1 MRPILMVEHLSVS
14 FSRYGRGLSRTRL
27 HALRDLSLTVEPG
40 QVAAVVG
47 ESGAGKSLLAH
58 AILQLLPRNAQVGG
72 TILYDGAPLSRE
84 RAEALR
90 GREIALIPQ
99 GITWLDPM
107 MKVGPQV
114 RRGENGPAARARCRQ
129 VLERYGLGPEAE
141 ELYPFQLSGGMARR
155 VLIACAVMD
164 SPRLIV
170 ADEPTPGLDIRAA
183 GRVLGHFRELAEEG
197 AGVLFITHDLELALT
212 VAHKLVVLCEGRTV
226 EERSPARF
234 RSGQGLNHPYT
245 RALLSAIPMPNPIT
259 ERNKK
264 VLIYDPTAHNYTAED
279 PALWEELEPG
289 HFVRGSRRELDG
301 YRKLLDQ

>member
-1 MRPILMVEHLSVS
+1 MEPILTVEHLSVS
-14 FSRYGRGLSRTRL
+14 FTRYSRGFARTELS
-27 HALRDLSLTVEPG
+27 AVRDLSLTVEPG
-40 QVAAVVG
+40 RVTALVG
-47 ESGAGKSLLAH
+47 ESGSGKSLLAH

-114 RRGENGPAARARCRQ
+114 RRGRGDRSTRARCRAA
-129 VLERYGLGPEAE
+129 LDRFGLGPQVE
-141 ELYPFQLSGGMARR
+141 ELYPFELSGGMARR

-226 EERSPARF
+226 EELSPARF

-245 RALLSAIPMPNPIT
+245 RALWHAMPEN
-259 ERNKK
+259 NF
-264 VLIYDPTAHNYTAED
+264 L
-279 PALWEELEPG
+279 
-289 HFVRGSRRELDG
+289 
-301 YRKLLDQ
+301 